1 MLDCKQQFQISEQKF
16 WSFQKGKIQD
26 TFVSVN
32 IWLQGRREVLCMVG
46 TKFRQGGLLCP
57 LATLLCIWKKNPVM
71 SRAPGS
77 EMPPSALTSNTEA
90 NLGLGSSRAVILVTK
105 SRRFGLGTSCS
116 YGINILF
123 RVWQF
128 SEAAAVCFQLGPT
141 TCWREMMEF
150 VPLLCAVPV
159 MGFTSQRRWSAN
171 VMGCGSV

>member
-1 MLDCKQQFQISEQKF
+1 
-16 WSFQKGKIQD
+16 
-26 TFVSVN
+26 
-32 IWLQGRREVLCMVG
+32 MVG

-57 LATLLCIWKKNPVM
+57 LATLLCIRKQTPVM

-123 RVWQF
+123 RV
-128 SEAAAVCFQLGPT
+128 
-141 TCWREMMEF
+141 
-150 VPLLCAVPV
+150 
-159 MGFTSQRRWSAN
+159 
-171 VMGCGSV
+171 